1 MDDEETLLRRA
12 RLRQLIDVCF
22 EAKDVLLLDFIEK
35 KTGKRPNQGELSSLK
50 KDNSGKSFG
59 DKKAKALAGQI
70 GLCRHW
76 FTMPLGA
83 NTSPEHWLS
92 EMPTEWSKD
101 PVPLVPNWP
110 ILLSSYTQTPS
121 NQAES
126 QNDKHKE
133 SAMLLSFSRT
143 SPRSIHAQENYF
155 IPQYDAGGSMGHG
168 LVLPDQPGV
177 IENWSVSREWMNK
190 NVRNIT
196 GVDNLCIVTGFGPSM
211 QPMFNP
217 GDPLLV
223 DLGVKSVIADGV
235 YFFRVND
242 EGFVKQLQKIPTAS
256 GMKYVAKS
264 KNPDFD
270 TFEILPEMDFEV
282 IGRVVRV
289 WCGTDF

>member
-1 MDDEETLLRRA
+1 MVTMKDIDQIRRENMATLEQEAGGVTAAADRAGMSQSQWSNLRA
-12 RLRQLIDVCF
+12 GAVDS
-22 EAKDVLLLDFIEK
+22 
-35 KTGKRPNQGELSSLK
+35 KTGKPRGMRKETARKIEMS
-50 KDNSGKSFG
+50 SGKPTGWLDF
-59 DKKAKALAGQI
+59 DH
-70 GLCRHW
+70 GL
-76 FTMPLGA
+76 L
-83 NTSPEHWLS
+83 SP
-92 EMPTEWSKD
+92 
-101 PVPLVPNWP
+101 
-110 ILLSSYTQTPS
+110 SSYTQKPS

-126 QNDKHKE
+126 QNDKNKE
-133 SAMLLSFSRT
+133 SAMLVSFPRT
-143 SPRSIHAQENYF
+143 SPRSIRAQDNYF
-155 IPQYDAGGSMGHG
+155 IPQFGAGGSMGHG

-235 YFFRVND
+235 YFFRVNN

-270 TFEILPEMDFEV
+270 TFEISPEMDFEV